1 MLVKQYHQ
9 VSAAPFQE
17 RCRLVLGGRQL
28 GMTMK
33 QSAVYYCC
41 WMAQTITPNIW
52 TIILK
57 VMEEEKRGAMVQV
70 AVK

>member
-1 MLVKQYHQ
+1 
-9 VSAAPFQE
+9 
-17 RCRLVLGGRQL
+17 
-28 GMTMK
+28 MTMK